1 MTINFDA
8 IFSCKFGNNV
18 KRNILN
24 DIDLLGDETRN
35 CALGELR
42 SQAHVSPEPP
52 KFGGV
57 HLHTKLENDRTR
69 TRICRGFTR

>member
-18 KRNILN
+18 KSNILN

-42 SQAHVSPEPP
+42 SQAHVSPEHGNRDSTQHQNQQP
-52 KFGGV
+52 
-57 HLHTKLENDRTR
+57 HTK
-69 TRICRGFTR
+69 